1 MKALRRERKDIE
13 TLWWHADRMLE
24 LCVSTSRGKAAIG
37 VTYSNVDFVR
47 TPIDFFHEADGSK
60 AQ

>member
-1 MKALRRERKDIE
+1 MI
-13 TLWWHADRMLE
+13 E

-47 TPIDFFHEADGSK
+47 TPIDFFHGADGSK